1 MSASNPDWS
10 EMWVWRASG
19 RRAETARMAI
29 LTPDDLFITGPL
41 DRRRIANLHEA
52 AHLGSDHIQSVLEA
66 NGTAGEAI
74 QIERST
80 IESVRWHRTIRTI
93 DIERVDADP
102 VHLHCA
108 ESESTEEIGRG
119 LQRALAP
126 KRLPASSPVERRKMI
141 TFELLQ
147 GRGRASLIVLAVSLV
162 IMIAGFAL
170 GLFWIGMLALA
181 VAAVALVGVASVV
194 RDADHSV
201 PYYVIELD
209 HDNETV
215 DDAADG

>member
-10 EMWVWRASG
+10 EMWVWRASA
-19 RRAETARMAI
+19 RRGESARMAI
-29 LTPDDLFITGPL
+29 LTPEHLFVTGPL

-52 AHLGSDHIQSVLEA
+52 AHLGSDHIQSVLDATGSGDDAERI
-66 NGTAGEAI
+66 GRS
-74 QIERST
+74 QIT
-80 IESVRWHRTIRTI
+80 SVRWHRTIRTI
-93 DIERVDADP
+93 DIERDGDEP

-126 KRLPASSPVERRKMI
+126 KRLPASAPVERRKMVA
-141 TFELLQ
+141 FELLQ
-147 GRGRASLIVLAVSLV
+147 GRGRLSLLVLAASLVVMIV
-162 IMIAGFAL
+162 GFAV
-170 GLFWIGMLALA
+170 GWFWVGMVALA

-201 PYYVIELD
+201 PYYVIDLEP
-209 HDNETV
+209 EPV
-215 DDAADG
+215 D